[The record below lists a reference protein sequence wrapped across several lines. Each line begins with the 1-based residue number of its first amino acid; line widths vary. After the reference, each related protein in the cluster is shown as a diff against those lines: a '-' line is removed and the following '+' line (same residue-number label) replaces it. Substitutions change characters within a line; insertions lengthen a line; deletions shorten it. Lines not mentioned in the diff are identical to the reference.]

1 MRHITS
7 LFGCDVVVMLA
18 LVVLC
23 PAPAIASSTY
33 EFLPRSML
41 SRYLNDPIPAIVC
54 IRSENDLRTANAAAS
69 RFHFDADE
77 WQKLP
82 IALPADCTNVSVEGR
97 DDTVARLLSA
107 ITPSDQVKRVWAS
120 VTVGNCDRTLVA
132 LKAMGGLCEVYLTS
146 DSGKCE
152 GEVFAPMDRLSR
164 VELCMLVI
172 DRSLVDDLAAC
183 RALKW
188 LTIVT
193 ISGKYVP
200 GLSGLLKKR
209 KFRGL
214 DLMGA
219 AFPND
224 QFDLIGRQNEL
235 EFLALPGAVGVS
247 TWLSGALSFRDSLQ
261 CLAVHSTALDC
272 ALLSRFPSLRMYEQ
286 SEGKL
291 TVSAAPDYC
300 LEALQWVSLR
310 DVEVSK
316 ALFDIL
322 SSAPKLEYLGLGSCT
337 GSEGAWQGIA
347 SLQNVQAL
355 HIAACP
361 GAVTCLATGTFQ
373 LSALRHLSLVGHRPL
388 DDQTLVVIAAMKE
401 LVTLLVQ
408 ASEGVSES
416 AMQDL
421 GKLVALR
428 KLTIMGGAALTDGVL
443 RSWSRQFQ
451 CLEDICISG
460 NHFTT
465 DGIIAITGMKSVRRV
480 AVVCGSRV
488 DRGRAAK
495 AFQAAGIDL
504 RWSWYD

>member
-7 LFGCDVVVMLA
+7 LFSSDVVVMLA

-23 PAPAIASSTY
+23 PAPAVANSTY
-33 EFLPRSML
+33 EFLPRPIL
-41 SRYLNDPIPAIVC
+41 SRYLNDPIPTIAR
-54 IRSENDLRTANAAAS
+54 IRSENDLRTANAVTS

-77 WQKLP
+77 WQTLP
-82 IALPADCTNVSVEGR
+82 IALPPNCTNVSVEGR

-107 ITPSDQVKRVWAS
+107 ITPSDQVKRVWAF
-120 VTVGNCDRTLVA
+120 VTIGNCDKTLVA
-132 LKAMGGLCEVYLTS
+132 LKSMGGLCEVYLTS
-146 DSGKCE
+146 DSGRCE

-164 VELCMLVI
+164 VELCMLEI

-188 LTIVT
+188 LKVVDM
-193 ISGKYVP
+193 SGQYVP
-200 GLSGLLKKR
+200 GMSGLLKKR

-214 DLMGA
+214 DLMGVA
-219 AFPND
+219 VPNE

-247 TWLSGALSFRDSLQ
+247 AWLSGALSFRDSLQ

-272 ALLSRFPSLRMYEQ
+272 ALLSKFPCLRLYEQ
-286 SEGKL
+286 SEGRL
-291 TVSAAPDYC
+291 TASAAPDYC
-300 LEALQWVSLR
+300 LEALQWVGLQN
-310 DVEVSK
+310 VEVSK

-322 SSAPKLEYLGLGSCT
+322 SSAPKLEYLGLDSCT
-337 GSEGAWQGIA
+337 GSERAWHGLA
-347 SLQNVQAL
+347 SLQKLQAL

-373 LSALRHLSLVGHRPL
+373 LSALRHLSLGGHRPL
-388 DDQTLVVIAAMKE
+388 DDKTLVVIAAMKE
-401 LVTLLVQ
+401 LVTLLVE
-408 ASEGVSES
+408 AKEGVSES
-416 AMQDL
+416 AMQGL

-443 RSWSRQFQ
+443 QSWSRQFQ
-451 CLEDICISG
+451 CLEDICIGG

-465 DGIIAITGMKSVRRV
+465 DGIIAITGMKSVRQV

-488 DRGRAAK
+488 DRGRAAR
-495 AFQAAGIDL
+495 AFQAARIDL